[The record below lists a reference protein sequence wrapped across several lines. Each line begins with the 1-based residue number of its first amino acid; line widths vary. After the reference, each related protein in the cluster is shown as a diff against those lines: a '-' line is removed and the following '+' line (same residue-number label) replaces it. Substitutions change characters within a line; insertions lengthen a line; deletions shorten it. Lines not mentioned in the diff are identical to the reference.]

1 MLSPGRH
8 ICNLKISKS
17 LTIRAIQSEDHR
29 AHTSTESRSGG
40 GGGGGGD
47 GGGGGGGGRA
57 GGRESECGVVLVG
70 VGNKAIVTI
79 NAPCSSSSASSSCGG
94 GASRDAGA
102 VASRYLLA

>member
-17 LTIRAIQSEDHR
+17 LTIRAMESEDQR
-29 AHTSTESRSGG
+29 AHTST
-40 GGGGGGD
+40 D
-47 GGGGGGGGRA
+47 VCA
-57 GGRESECGVVLVG
+57 GGVVLVG

-79 NAPCSSSSASSSCGG
+79 NAPSSSSSSSSSCGG

-102 VASRYLLA
+102 VTSRYLLVQKIKDKY